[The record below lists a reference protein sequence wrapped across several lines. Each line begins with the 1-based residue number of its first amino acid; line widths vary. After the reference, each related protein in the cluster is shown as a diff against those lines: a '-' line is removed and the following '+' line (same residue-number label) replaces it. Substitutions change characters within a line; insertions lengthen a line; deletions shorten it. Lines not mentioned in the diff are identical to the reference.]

1 MSSATLPSH
10 ASSAAVPRWLGLVC
24 VVVAAVLFA
33 GKGVLV
39 RLAYQHGAE
48 ATGLLALRL
57 ALSLPIFLG
66 LVWWLGRGQAP
77 LTRGQAV
84 RVISAGILGYHLASW
99 LDFLGLERV
108 EVALERV
115 VLFIYPALLVGWA
128 LLRRQR
134 AADGALL
141 LGLGLTAG
149 GIALTWGDRA
159 LAARA
164 DHLGVALVA
173 ASAVA
178 FAASMVVYEPEAK
191 ALGGLRATSIGMS
204 AACITGLVHGL
215 VARPLVLPPPP
226 VLGLGAALALGAT
239 VVPTLLMGLAV
250 QHLGAARTAVAGSIA
265 PALTAL
271 IGWLTLGEALG
282 FLGWLGIAA
291 TTAGAVVAGRPARKD
306 RP

>member
-1 MSSATLPSH
+1 MSSATIPPH
-10 ASSAAVPRWLGLVC
+10 ASSRATPRWLGLVC
-24 VVVAAVLFA
+24 VVAAAVLFA

-57 ALSLPIFLG
+57 ALSMPIFLG
-66 LVWWLGRGQAP
+66 LAWWLGRGKAP
-77 LTRGQAV
+77 LTPGQWL
-84 RVISAGILGYHLASW
+84 RLISAGILGYHLASW

-134 AADGALL
+134 SADTGLL

-164 DHLGVALVA
+164 DHVGVLLVA
-173 ASAVA
+173 ASAMA
-178 FAASMVVYEPEAK
+178 FAASMVIYEPGAK

-204 AACITGLVHGL
+204 AACGTALVHGL
-215 VARPLVLPPPP
+215 LTQPLALPPPT

-239 VVPTLLMGLAV
+239 VVPTLLMGLAI

-282 FLGWLGIAA
+282 PLGWIGIAA
-291 TTAGAVVAGRPARKD
+291 TTAGAVIAGRGRS
-306 RP
+306 